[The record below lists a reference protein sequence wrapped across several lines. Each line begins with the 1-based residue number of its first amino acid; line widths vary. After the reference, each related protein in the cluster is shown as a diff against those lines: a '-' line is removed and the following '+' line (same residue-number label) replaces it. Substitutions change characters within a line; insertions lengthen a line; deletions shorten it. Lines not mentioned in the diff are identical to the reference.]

1 MTNTE
6 RIRRSTLSE
15 LVLSILVK
23 PVGEVIAS
31 QASLDLI
38 YCYSKLYLNGAQCS
52 TCEVSMRKYYNE
64 LEKTGLVMAEK
75 FDNLK
80 NRTCKPAWNGN
91 KYIPKAA
98 RHYSSEYITDDEAVD
113 LLNRGILTANDFDTF
128 PVGYNNESSLLG
140 EQEPK
145 AEILQPKQQN
155 QPNRKRTNNNR

>member
-64 LEKTGLVMAEK
+64 LENTGLIMAEK

-113 LLNRGILTANDFDTF
+113 LLNRGILTANDFDTL
-128 PVGYNNESSLLG
+128 PGDYDNEPTRLG

-145 AEILQPKQQN
+145 VEMLQPK
-155 QPNRKRTNNNR
+155 RKRIHNNR